1 MHQVKCA
8 IARRFCPRDPPLKE
22 EEKEEYHMKSA
33 TARRFLPKG
42 PPLLGEE
49 KKEPHMK
56 SIFIERKGR
65 VSHEEC

>member
-1 MHQVKCA
+1 MCNCKEVLSQGSS
-8 IARRFCPRDPPLKE
+8 PKE